1 LKIKEKREVTGIML
15 RELGRQHK
23 VGGFSEFSQFSED
36 TLKNL
41 VKKLDNGQLE
51 WLMKE
56 IEEVSDPKMFRDNF

>member
-1 LKIKEKREVTGIML
+1 MLKALEQ
-15 RELGRQHK
+15 QHK

-41 VKKLDNGQLE
+41 VKKLDNGQLD

-56 IEEVSDPKMFRDNF
+56 IEGVSDPKMFRETF

>member
-1 LKIKEKREVTGIML
+1 ML
-15 RELGRQHK
+15 IELGRQHK

-36 TLKNL
+36 TLKTL

-56 IEEVSDPKMFRDNF
+56 IEEVSEPKMFRDNF

>member
-1 LKIKEKREVTGIML
+1 MKIREKREVTRIML
-15 RELGRQHK
+15 KALEQQHK

-41 VKKLDNGQLE
+41 VKKLDNGQLD

-56 IEEVSDPKMFRDNF
+56 IEGVSDPKMFRETF